1 MERQK
6 ITDTKDNKGFEP
18 NPETLHTTDPQ
29 ENMEGPISSST
40 RETGE
45 AFDSDKSKKDA
56 NEKRDN
62 RM

>member
-1 MERQK
+1 MDKQK
-6 ITDTKDNKGFEP
+6 NADTKDKGLEP

-29 ENMEGPISSST
+29 ENMKGPVSSST

-45 AFDSDKSKKDA
+45 AFDSDESRQDA
-56 NEKRDN
+56 NEKRDS